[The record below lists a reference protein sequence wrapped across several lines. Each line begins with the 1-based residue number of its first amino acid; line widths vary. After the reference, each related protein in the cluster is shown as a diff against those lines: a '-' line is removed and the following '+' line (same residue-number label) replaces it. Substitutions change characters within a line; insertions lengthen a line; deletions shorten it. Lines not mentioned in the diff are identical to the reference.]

1 MFQQRQ
7 DQQHRD
13 QQRRQFRTRTTIAA
27 LALGMGTALN
37 AAPVPASAADA
48 PARAEPVTT
57 LPGGATGTAL
67 GPGEDLYVASP
78 HDGTGYRI
86 DRATHQVTTFH
97 EGLPAQV
104 LPLGGVMD
112 IAFQGSTPY
121 ALVTLVG
128 PDVGGDA
135 VVGLYR
141 LDGPTSATLVADL
154 GQWSTEHPPSTEYA
168 VPSGVQYALQPFRG
182 GFLVTDGHHNRVLS
196 VGTDGSIEEFLTLGN
211 VVPTGLDRRGNTIL
225 LAEAGPVPH
234 NPETGRVVEVDASS
248 ATVTGVVASGGRL
261 LVDVERGRGSSLY
274 ALAQGLFPPGGDP
287 GAPALPDTG
296 SLLRA
301 NSDGSFTTIATGLDR
316 PTSME
321 ISGLTAWVV
330 GLDGDVVTIPLPQQ

>member
-1 MFQQRQ
+1 MPQQQ
-7 DQQHRD
+7 NP
-13 QQRRQFRTRTTIAA
+13 QRRKLMDRTTIGA
-27 LALGMGTALN
+27 LALSMITALV
-37 AAPVPASAADA
+37 AAVAVPAAASDA
-48 PARAEPVTT
+48 AVPIEAVTT
-57 LPGGATGTAL
+57 LTGGATGTAL
-67 GPGEDLYVASP
+67 GPGGDLYVASP
-78 HDGTGYRI
+78 QDGTIYRI
-86 DRATHQVTTFH
+86 DRHTHDVTTFH

-112 IAFQGSTPY
+112 IAFQGSTAY

-128 PDVGGDA
+128 SDVGGHA

-141 LDGPTSATLVADL
+141 LDGPTSTTLVADL
-154 GQWSTEHPPSTEYA
+154 GRWSTEHPPSTEYF

-182 GFLVTDGHHNRVLS
+182 GFLVTDGHHNRVLR
-196 VGTDGSIEEFLTLGN
+196 VGTNGSIEELFTLGN
-211 VVPTGLDRRGNTIL
+211 VVPTGLDWRGSTIL

-234 NPETGRVVEVDASS
+234 DPATGRVVAVDASS
-248 ATVTGVVASGGRL
+248 ATVTGVVASAGRL

-274 ALAQGLFPPGGDP
+274 ALAQGVFPPGGEP

-316 PTSME
+316 PTSLG

-330 GLDGDVVTIPLPQQ
+330 GLDGDVVTVVLPRS

>member
-1 MFQQRQ
+1 
-7 DQQHRD
+7 
-13 QQRRQFRTRTTIAA
+13 
-27 LALGMGTALN
+27 
-37 AAPVPASAADA
+37 
-48 PARAEPVTT
+48 
-57 LPGGATGTAL
+57 
-67 GPGEDLYVASP
+67 
-78 HDGTGYRI
+78 
-86 DRATHQVTTFH
+86 
-97 EGLPAQV
+97 
-104 LPLGGVMD
+104 MD
-112 IAFQGSTPY
+112 VAFQGRTAY

-141 LDGPTSATLVADL
+141 LDGPTSTTLVAAL
-154 GQWSTEHPPSTEYA
+154 GRWSTEHPPSTDYF

-182 GFLVTDGHHNRVLS
+182 GFLVTDGHHNRVLR

-234 NPETGRVVEVDASS
+234 VPATGRVVAVDASS

-261 LVDVERGRGSSLY
+261 LVDVERGRGTSLY
-274 ALAQGLFPPGGDP
+274 ALAQGIFPLGGEP

-301 NSDGSFTTIATGLDR
+301 DCDGSFTTIATGLDR

-330 GLDGDVVTIPLPQQ
+330 GLDGEVVTVSLPRS

>member
-1 MFQQRQ
+1 MPQ
-7 DQQHRD
+7 QQHP
-13 QQRRQFRTRTTIAA
+13 QRRKPRNRTAVGLLALGTIAA
-27 LALGMGTALN
+27 LL
-37 AAPVPASAADA
+37 AAVAVPASAADA
-48 PARAEPVTT
+48 QTRVRVVTT

-67 GPGEDLYVASP
+67 GPGGDLYVASP
-78 HDGTGYRI
+78 KDGTIYRI
-86 DRATHQVTTFH
+86 DRRSHRVSTFH

-112 IAFQGSTPY
+112 IAFQGSIAY

-141 LDGPTSATLVADL
+141 LDGPTSATVVADL
-154 GQWSTEHPPSTEYA
+154 GQWSTEHPPSTDFF

-182 GFLVTDGHHNRVLS
+182 GFLVTDGHHNRVLR
-196 VGTDGSIEEFLTLGN
+196 VGTGGSIEEFATLDN
-211 VVPTGLDRRGNTIL
+211 VVPTGMDRRGDTVL

-234 NPETGRVVEVDASS
+234 LPATGRVVAVDASS
-248 ATVTGVVASGGRL
+248 GNITGVVASGGRL
-261 LVDVERGRGSSLY
+261 LVDVERGEGKSLY
-274 ALAQGLFPPGGDP
+274 ALAQGVFPAGGDP

-301 NSDGSFTTIATGLDR
+301 ASDGSFTTIATGLDR

-330 GLDGDVVTIPLPQQ
+330 GLDGEVVTVALPRC